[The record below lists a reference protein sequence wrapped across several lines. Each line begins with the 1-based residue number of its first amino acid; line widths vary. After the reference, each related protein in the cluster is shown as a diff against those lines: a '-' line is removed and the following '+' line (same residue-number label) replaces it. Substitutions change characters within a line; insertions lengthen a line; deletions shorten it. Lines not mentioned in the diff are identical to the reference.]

1 MIRHKLIIFF
11 AFGLLALSC
20 TEKRIR
26 TPKAFLNTVKRDAD
40 SYVKDKDVL
49 AHQMRELMIKH
60 EQSFH
65 SAEYYDST
73 VLQIDSILYSRDY
86 QKVIVF
92 VLTKNPIRRQLW
104 PAKNYYWY
112 YNAFCYLGIR
122 QKDGFK
128 LEWMDSFNIINFY
141 DREKA
146 SEAIKDMY
154 FTQFATIREV
164 NGEYIYKYNFDD
176 MRFWNDPI
184 WEKYFENN
192 E

>member
-1 MIRHKLIIFF
+1 MIKHKLIIFF
-11 AFGLLALSC
+11 TFGLIALSC

-26 TPKAFLNTVKRDAD
+26 TPKAFLNTVERDTD

-49 AHQMRELMIKH
+49 ARQIREFMTKH
-60 EQSFH
+60 EQSFY

-73 VLQIDSILYSRDY
+73 TLQIDSILYNNDH

-92 VLTKNPIRRQLW
+92 VLTKNPIHRQLM
-104 PAKNYYWY
+104 PAKNYNWY

-122 QKDGFK
+122 QKDEFK

-141 DREKA
+141 DGEKA

-164 NGEYIYKYNFDD
+164 NGEYKYKYNFDD
-176 MRFWNDPI
+176 TRFWSDPI